1 MSRREF
7 CPVAACVA
15 DHGPPALP
23 PVPAPARHARRAEPP
38 SAGPGKLSCPACPA
52 LRQQTVDV
60 DFAGGEI
67 TTNGGTQL
75 VHMATERLRVIE
87 RLAACFQDGRDPQ
100 LVVHDLPSM
109 LRQRLYGLVLG
120 HEDLNDHDELRKDKA
135 LQASIGRLEAGRADC
150 EPLAGKSTLNRL
162 ELAAAGT
169 DARKARKIG
178 VDFQQLDGLLLDL
191 YLERH
196 QRPPRKIVLDIDATD
211 VPLYGEQEERFYH
224 GYYKEYCYM
233 PVLFLAGRQPLMV
246 RLRSA
251 AHDAAA
257 GLERDLEWLLERLR
271 KSWPRTRIIVRTD
284 AGFCRE
290 EIMALCEGQERVDYV
305 LGLGSNA
312 RLRAELAEEMQAA
325 REERERTQQ
334 AARRFKDFQYRT
346 RESWS
351 RPRRVVGK
359 AEALP
364 EQGVQAA
371 KDNQRFVVTTLPAK
385 YFAARNLY
393 ENFYC
398 ARGNAENRVKEH
410 KVHLFSKR
418 CSSNLFDANT
428 LRVYMATFALLVFR
442 ELRRALRGTRLR
454 QALPQ
459 RVRRD
464 LLRVGARV
472 RVLTRRVAVSLSSSF
487 PQREAFVRAWGRLL
501 PAAS

>member
-1 MSRREF
+1 MSRREL
-7 CPVAACVA
+7 CPVAACVV

-191 YLERH
+191 
-196 QRPPRKIVLDIDATD
+196 
-211 VPLYGEQEERFYH
+211 
-224 GYYKEYCYM
+224 
-233 PVLFLAGRQPLMV
+233 
-246 RLRSA
+246 
-251 AHDAAA
+251 
-257 GLERDLEWLLERLR
+257 
-271 KSWPRTRIIVRTD
+271 
-284 AGFCRE
+284 
-290 EIMALCEGQERVDYV
+290 
-305 LGLGSNA
+305 
-312 RLRAELAEEMQAA
+312 
-325 REERERTQQ
+325 
-334 AARRFKDFQYRT
+334 
-346 RESWS
+346 
-351 RPRRVVGK
+351 
-359 AEALP
+359 
-364 EQGVQAA
+364 
-371 KDNQRFVVTTLPAK
+371 
-385 YFAARNLY
+385 
-393 ENFYC
+393 
-398 ARGNAENRVKEH
+398 
-410 KVHLFSKR
+410 
-418 CSSNLFDANT
+418 
-428 LRVYMATFALLVFR
+428 
-442 ELRRALRGTRLR
+442 
-454 QALPQ
+454 
-459 RVRRD
+459 
-464 LLRVGARV
+464 
-472 RVLTRRVAVSLSSSF
+472 
-487 PQREAFVRAWGRLL
+487 
-501 PAAS
+501 

>member
-87 RLAACFQDGRDPQ
+87 
-100 LVVHDLPSM
+100 
-109 LRQRLYGLVLG
+109 
-120 HEDLNDHDELRKDKA
+120 
-135 LQASIGRLEAGRADC
+135 RLEAGRADC

-233 PVLFLAGRQPLMV
+233 PVLFLAGRRPLMV

-271 KSWPRTRIIVRTD
+271 KAWPRTRIIVRTD

-290 EIMALCEGQERVDYV
+290 QIMALCEGQERVDYV

-364 EQGVQAA
+364 EQGVQAGEG
-371 KDNQRFVVTTLPAK
+371 QP
-385 YFAARNLY
+385 
-393 ENFYC
+393 
-398 ARGNAENRVKEH
+398 
-410 KVHLFSKR
+410 
-418 CSSNLFDANT
+418 
-428 LRVYMATFALLVFR
+428 
-442 ELRRALRGTRLR
+442 ALRGDNAAGEVLR
-454 QALPQ
+454 GAQPVRELLLRTGERGEPGEGAQGASVLEALLEQP
-459 RVRRD
+459 VRREHAARLHGD
-464 LLRVGARV
+464 VRAAGVPRAAQGAAGHAAEAGSAAEGAAGPAAGGGARAGAG
-472 RVLTRRVAVSLSSSF
+472 RGGWPCRSRRRSPSGRPLSGHGAGCCR
-487 PQREAFVRAWGRLL
+487 QRASQPRARRWLRRRQPPGGTCR
-501 PAAS
+501 PDCAR